1 MLIRI
6 LRIFAKFSTRRYAHI
21 PLNFQGRKIMFRQPR
36 DNHRSL
42 ETGRRTK
49 IRFLFDLLTF
59 HGIHSHGSRGFLPV
73 LYIYIYTRAL
83 HSSAGSSK
91 FRRPCQ
97 VESESILPSPLSV
110 PLKRIF
116 PRRMRPRGI
125 HLLFRRN
132 IRVFDTRDAS
142 IQATG
147 LIHGVRWITGKAVE
161 NFKSDRSRNVF
172 FLKRG

>member
-1 MLIRI
+1 ME
-6 LRIFAKFSTRRYAHI
+6 RIFRIFRNFQFSRNFH
-21 PLNFQGRKIMFRQPR
+21 PLVGTFQGRKIMFRQPR

-42 ETGRRTK
+42 EGDIK

-97 VESESILPSPLSV
+97 VESESILPPLLSA
-110 PLKRIF
+110 PLKRVF
-116 PRRMRPRGI
+116 PRRMRGI
-125 HLLFRRN
+125 HLLFLRN

-142 IQATG
+142 IWG
-147 LIHGVRWITGKAVE
+147 
-161 NFKSDRSRNVF
+161 
-172 FLKRG
+172 

>member
-1 MLIRI
+1 ME
-6 LRIFAKFSTRRYAHI
+6 RIFRIFRNFQFSRNFH
-21 PLNFQGRKIMFRQPR
+21 PLVGTFQGRKIMFRQPR

-42 ETGRRTK
+42 EGDIK

-97 VESESILPSPLSV
+97 VESESILPLPPLCPVKKSISSTYARYTFIIPSKYTRFRYEGRV
-110 PLKRIF
+110 
-116 PRRMRPRGI
+116 
-125 HLLFRRN
+125 HL
-132 IRVFDTRDAS
+132 
-142 IQATG
+142 G
-147 LIHGVRWITGKAVE
+147 LIHGV
-161 NFKSDRSRNVF
+161 S
-172 FLKRG
+172 